1 VREEIEGQLRAF
13 NMLPAG
19 ASLRCRDV
27 WLACSPHHTVH
38 RLVWN
43 MVCLAAIHAFDKG
56 RRAAWAVAS
65 DLVVPVLVEQV
76 AVRAALGACWD
87 ALADF
92 AATARVPRR
101 YRNQLFTRQPLISW
115 HTVLRGN
122 GLRVV
127 RR

>member
-1 VREEIEGQLRAF
+1 
-13 NMLPAG
+13 
-19 ASLRCRDV
+19 
-27 WLACSPHHTVH
+27 
-38 RLVWN
+38 
-43 MVCLAAIHAFDKG
+43 MVCLAAMHAFDKG

-65 DLVVPVLVEQV
+65 DLGVPVLVEQV
-76 AVRAALGACWD
+76 AVRAALGAFWD

-101 YRNQLFTRQPLISW
+101 YKNQLFTRQPFISW

>member
-1 VREEIEGQLRAF
+1 
-13 NMLPAG
+13 
-19 ASLRCRDV
+19 
-27 WLACSPHHTVH
+27 
-38 RLVWN
+38 
-43 MVCLAAIHAFDKG
+43 MVCLAAIHAFEKG

-76 AVRAALGACWD
+76 AVRAALGAFWD

-101 YRNQLFTRQPLISW
+101 HRNQLFTRQPFISW

>member
-1 VREEIEGQLRAF
+1 
-13 NMLPAG
+13 
-19 ASLRCRDV
+19 
-27 WLACSPHHTVH
+27 
-38 RLVWN
+38 
-43 MVCLAAIHAFDKG
+43 MVCLAAIHAFGKG

-76 AVRAALGACWD
+76 AVRAALGAFWD

-101 YRNQLFTRQPLISW
+101 YRNLLFTQQPFTSW
-115 HTVLRGN
+115 HTVLRGD